1 MAGVGGGAGGST
13 GAGVGGVAAAG
24 FHHSRAPS
32 GGFAGMVNGMG
43 HTDADGTGFQP

>member
-24 FHHSRAPS
+24 FHHSRAP
-32 GGFAGMVNGMG
+32 A
-43 HTDADGTGFQP
+43 ADLRGW